1 MISKISTLTMIFLL
15 FGFLS
20 LSSAQE
26 EVNYPLTHDT
36 TSLTSDE
43 FRAALDYLGLQLER
57 FTYEVPYKHQIRF
70 TLQQFFRG
78 RRQYAQECEPTF
90 SLEAGRHVLTLFIHQ
105 ENDTIDFAVLSEH
118 IRNDVGSVSTNDCD
132 AVTWS
137 QLANVQLIEGEKVP
151 IFVLAANPE
160 GITGFR
166 PDEPLEI
173 IVTNYKL
180 VVVVLAELKRD

>member
-1 MISKISTLTMIFLL
+1 MISKISILIIICLSL
-15 FGFLS
+15 GFLS

-36 TSLTSDE
+36 APLTSDE
-43 FRAALDYLGLQLER
+43 VRAALDYLGLQLER
-57 FTYEVPYKHQIRF
+57 FTCEVPYKHNIRF

-78 RRQYAQECEPTF
+78 KRQYAPECEPTF

-105 ENDTIDFAVLSEH
+105 ENDTINFAVLSEH
-118 IRNDVGSVSTNDCD
+118 IRYNVGSVSTNDCD
-132 AVTWS
+132 AITWS
-137 QLANVQLIEGEKVP
+137 QLANAQLIEGEKVP
-151 IFVLAANPE
+151 FFVLAANPE
-160 GITGFR
+160 SITGFR